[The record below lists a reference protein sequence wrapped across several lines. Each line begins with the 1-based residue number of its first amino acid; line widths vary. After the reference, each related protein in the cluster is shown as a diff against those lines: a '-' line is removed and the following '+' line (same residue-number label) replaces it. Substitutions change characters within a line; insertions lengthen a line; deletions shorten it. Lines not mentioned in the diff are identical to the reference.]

1 MRANQIIIPEKLE
14 QVFQQVKD
22 PLFLVNETGRCIY
35 GNETVLDFL
44 GYTKSEFEDL
54 SVWEISAM
62 FQKEDWRGRWK
73 RIHEIGS
80 GEMSAVHRKKNG
92 ELVDVV
98 VTATALQEGEQP
110 LLYILAREVSEL
122 KAVLGCGENTVNP
135 NYNVFKHLD
144 EGVALHQII
153 LNEKGC
159 PVDYRFLEVNQAFC
173 TLLGFDREEVIGKRI
188 KELLPETPDTLIQKY
203 GEVVLKKKAL
213 NFHHYGQDLDKH
225 WKIHA
230 YSPAAMQF
238 ITIFSEITDLI
249 HKQRELELERERL
262 QMAIDTADLAFLDIE
277 VVKNCV
283 HAQGRIF
290 DGYTIDTVTDL
301 DLFFSRVHPSDQ
313 LYIKEHR
320 MELLEGKRPSFTIE
334 FRFKHGKKTK
344 WIELSLKAVA
354 YQPDGRVKRMIGVIK
369 DIDEKKRERQRF
381 EFLANHDILTDTYN
395 RNAFERYIRRMLPAE
410 QYPVGMLLFD
420 VDGLK
425 LLNDGFGHGEGDL
438 LLTGFAATLKA
449 EFESPTRIFRIGGDE
464 FAVII
469 PKVKKDEIP
478 LRQQQIR
485 EMVEALDLPIRAS
498 ISSGFGCINS
508 NEELL
513 EDAFREAEDRMY
525 RNKLW
530 EKRKERSSMSETLI
544 KSLQSRTHE
553 DYEHFTRI
561 EEMAMK
567 MAEALSLDDHAKM
580 VLRKLAYAHD
590 IGKLA
595 TPHEIL
601 YKSDDL
607 STEEWEVMRKH
618 SEVGY
623 RIALGLNDLA
633 LAASDILLHH
643 EHWDGSGYP
652 HGIKGEDIPIT
663 ARVIGILDA
672 YDAMTH
678 DRSYRKRLS
687 QEEAK
692 TTLVR
697 EAGTK
702 FDPELVEIFIKLL

>member
-1 MRANQIIIPEKLE
+1 MRAKRNTVSEK
-14 QVFQQVKD
+14 VDRIFQQVQD
-22 PLFLVNETGRCIY
+22 PLFLIDETGRCFY
-35 GNETVLDFL
+35 GNQTVLDLL
-44 GYTKSEFEDL
+44 GYTKTEFEAL
-54 SVWEISAM
+54 SIWEISDT
-62 FQKEDWRGRWK
+62 FRKEDWKRRWEK
-73 RIHEIGS
+73 LWEMGY
-80 GEMSAVHRKKNG
+80 GEMSSVHQKKNG
-92 ELVDVV
+92 EKVDVV
-98 VTATALQEGEQP
+98 VTATP
-110 LLYILAREVSEL
+110 LVDETNQWIYILSREAGEL
-122 KAVLGCGENTVNP
+122 KSVLGCSENNLNP
-135 NYNVFKHLD
+135 DYNVFRHLE

-153 LNEKGC
+153 LDEKGE
-159 PVDYRFLEVNQAFC
+159 PFDYRFLEVNHAFC
-173 TLLGFDREEVIGKRI
+173 TLLGLQREQVIGKTVKDI
-188 KELLPETPDTLIQKY
+188 LPETPLSLIQEY
-203 GEVVLKKKAL
+203 GRVTLKRETKNFNHYSKEL
-213 NFHHYGQDLDKH
+213 NRY
-225 WKIHA
+225 WKVHA

-238 ITIFSEITDLI
+238 ITIFSDISDLVK
-249 HKQRELELERERL
+249 KQQDLELERERL

-277 VVKNCV
+277 MNEGRV
-283 HAQGRIF
+283 HAQGGIF
-290 DGYTIDTVTDL
+290 AGYTIETLEDL
-301 DLFFSRVHPSDQ
+301 DLFFSQVYPSDQ
-313 LYIKEHR
+313 LSVKEQR
-320 MELLEGKRPSFTIE
+320 KNLLQGKCSSFTIE
-334 FRFKHGKKTK
+334 FRFTLGKKTR

-354 YQPDGRVKRMIGVIK
+354 HQPSGRAERLIGVIK
-369 DIDEKKRERQRF
+369 DIDEKKRERQRY
-381 EFLANHDILTDTYN
+381 EFLANHDILTGTYN
-395 RNAFERYIRRMLPAE
+395 RNAFERYIRRNLPEE

-438 LLTGFAATLKA
+438 LLTSFSATLKS
-449 EFESPTRIFRIGGDE
+449 EFESPARIFRIGGDE
-464 FAVII
+464 FAVIV
-469 PKVKKDEIP
+469 PKVEKDEIP
-478 LRQQQIR
+478 VRQQQIR
-485 EMVEALDLPIRAS
+485 EMVESFDLPIQAS
-498 ISSGFGCINS
+498 ISSGYGCIES
-508 NEELL
+508 KEELL

-567 MAEALSLDDHAKM
+567 MAEVLSLDDHAKM

-601 YKSDDL
+601 YKPADL
-607 STEEWEVMRKH
+607 SVEEWEVMRKH

-652 HGIKGEDIPIT
+652 HGLKGEDIPIT

-678 DRSYRKRLS
+678 DRSYRERLS
-687 QEEAK
+687 REEAQA
-692 TTLVR
+692 TLWR

-702 FDPELVEIFIKLL
+702 FDPKLVEAFINLL